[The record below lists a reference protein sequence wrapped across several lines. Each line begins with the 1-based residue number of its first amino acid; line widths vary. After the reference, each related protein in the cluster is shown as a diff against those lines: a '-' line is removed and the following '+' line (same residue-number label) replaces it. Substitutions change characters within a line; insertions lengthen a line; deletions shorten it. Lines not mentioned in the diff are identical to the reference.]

1 MKEDEYLKTLA
12 KQEGWGWWY
21 IVMKD
26 VTVGCIPVLQNTTVY
41 SELYG
46 QEFLYGNMDEALMI
60 MNIFEAYY
68 PIKTFIPN
76 SYGLENFT
84 FNENGLLKI
93 KRK

>member
-1 MKEDEYLKTLA
+1 
-12 KQEGWGWWY
+12 
-21 IVMKD
+21 
-26 VTVGCIPVLQNTTVY
+26 
-41 SELYG
+41 
-46 QEFLYGNMDEALMI
+46 MDEALMI